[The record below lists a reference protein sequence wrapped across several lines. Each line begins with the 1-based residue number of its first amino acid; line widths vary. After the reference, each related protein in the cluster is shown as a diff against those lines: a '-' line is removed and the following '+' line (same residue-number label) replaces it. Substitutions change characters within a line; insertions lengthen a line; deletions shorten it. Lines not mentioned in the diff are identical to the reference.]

1 MTMKHIRILTAY
13 REKFCKDKKAQA
25 EFFQMESFFYDIM
38 CYETSDGNFRIDLD
52 TRHNDDEPLGRLAV
66 TAEYLSIKLKKEFD
80 MPTMKVT
87 FF

>member
-1 MTMKHIRILTAY
+1 MKHIGILTAY
-13 REKFCKDKKAQA
+13 REKFCKDKKVQA

>member
-13 REKFCKDKKAQA
+13 REKFCKDKKVQA
-25 EFFQMESFFYDIM
+25 EFFEMDSFFYNIM
-38 CYETSDGNFRIDLD
+38 CYETPDGSFQIDID
-52 TRHNDDEPLGRLAV
+52 TRDDDDEPLGRLAV
-66 TAEYLSIKLKKEFD
+66 TAEYISIKLKKEFD

>member
-13 REKFCKDKKAQA
+13 REKFCKDKKVQA
-25 EFFQMESFFYDIM
+25 EFFEMDSFFYDII
-38 CYETSDGNFRIDLD
+38 CFETTDGSFLINID
-52 TRHNDDEPLGRLAV
+52 TRDEDDEPLGRLAV
-66 TAEYLSIKLKKEFD
+66 TAEYISIKLKKEFD